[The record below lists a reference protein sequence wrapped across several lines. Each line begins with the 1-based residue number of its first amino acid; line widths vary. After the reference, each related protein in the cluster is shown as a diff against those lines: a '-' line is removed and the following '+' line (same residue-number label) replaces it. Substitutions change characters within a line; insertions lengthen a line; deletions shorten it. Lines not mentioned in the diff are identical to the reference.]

1 MIMIL
6 TKSWYL
12 NTVRTASR
20 LKVERHRVRGGQK
33 LVGAGSSGPPVKL
46 DSIAIAGDP
55 RGALADTHL
64 HCIARVLEPWVST
77 NMIVSCLWRSHQSS
91 TGRKYFSCF
100 NSICSRSPIV
110 IFLCPSYYV
119 KIQTSSS
126 IVKPKS
132 KVQRVWSKDK
142 EKGLLLTQNQV
153 SRPPPYTKY
162 QKQTET
168 EN

>member
-46 DSIAIAGDP
+46 DSIAVAGDP

-64 HCIARVLEPWVST
+64 YCVARVLEPWVST
-77 NMIVSCLWRSHQSS
+77 DMIISCLWRSHQPS

-100 NSICSRSPIV
+100 RYGCSWSPIV
-110 IFLCPSYYV
+110 NFLCPSYKYV
-119 KIQTSSS
+119 CNDLNIIKYSKTKVQSPKSLIQRQRKRAFVDTKSS
-126 IVKPKS
+126 I
-132 KVQRVWSKDK
+132 
-142 EKGLLLTQNQV
+142 
-153 SRPPPYTKY
+153 
-162 QKQTET
+162 
-168 EN
+168 